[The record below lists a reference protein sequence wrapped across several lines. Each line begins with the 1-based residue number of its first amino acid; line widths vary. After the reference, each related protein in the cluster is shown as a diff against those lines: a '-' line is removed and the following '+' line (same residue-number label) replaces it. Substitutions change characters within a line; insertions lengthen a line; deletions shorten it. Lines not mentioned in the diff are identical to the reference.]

1 MAAPTLLIPIEFPD
15 PDPLPSSFVSGF
27 TSCRVIL
34 LGMHEIPD
42 DIDPDERQ
50 RREVEANYTLY
61 SLAHHFVRSGETAE
75 VELVLGQDLEAT
87 PTAVAEDRDVNA
99 LLVPNP
105 IAHLGRVLIAVRNET
120 FAPSIE
126 QFVETLD
133 EEIIHHLTLLTV
145 TDPEET
151 EAEEDLLSS
160 LKDQLVEAGFSKFSI
175 DTEVVV
181 SDDPSFAIS
190 QAAGGHD
197 IIVMGETEESTYE
210 RVFGKTY
217 ESIADQTDIPVVVLR
232 E

>member
-1 MAAPTLLIPIEFPD
+1 M
-15 PDPLPSSFVSGF
+15 
-27 TSCRVIL
+27 
-34 LGMHEIPD
+34 
-42 DIDPDERQ
+42 
-50 RREVEANYTLY
+50 
-61 SLAHHFVRSGETAE
+61 
-75 VELVLGQDLEAT
+75 GQDLEAI
-87 PTAVAEDRDVNA
+87 PTAVAEERDVNA

-105 IAHLGRVLIAVRNET
+105 ITHLGRVLIAVRDET

-133 EEIIHHLTLLTV
+133 EEIIHDLTLLTV
-145 TDPEET
+145 TDSEET
-151 EAEEDLLSS
+151 EAEEALLSS